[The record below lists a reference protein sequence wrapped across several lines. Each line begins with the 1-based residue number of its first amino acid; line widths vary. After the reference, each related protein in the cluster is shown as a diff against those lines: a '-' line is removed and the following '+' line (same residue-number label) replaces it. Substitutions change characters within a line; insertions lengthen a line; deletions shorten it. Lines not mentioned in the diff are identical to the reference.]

1 MSYKLS
7 VIIPVFNAEDYIKE
21 CLDSVVDQSLGIDNI
36 EVIIVNDNS
45 CDSTLDIISQYADK
59 YPSFKL
65 ISNKSNLGPG
75 ESRNMA
81 LKEVSSDYVTYLD
94 ADDFI
99 SQNAYEDALS
109 KINEF
114 NADLLIYNWETYTGS
129 DYVEPINIHQQNTL
143 ENKLITD
150 IKQNPKLFLSTAPWN
165 KIYHRSLF
173 KYLKFSKGFYEDNI
187 VAILALINAKRI
199 FLSKDSIYYYRKN
212 SDSTTENITVDS
224 SIHLSNSIKE
234 IFDLRYEYPEF
245 LNYLKLLNINF
256 IYDILFWIY
265 YYNWTLADELKI
277 INKLKSVIIPL
288 KKEDIDRFKQLFPDK
303 LSYGEDILDLNNY
316 DAETFLAKY
325 KYFNR
330 LNKVNSQAS
339 LYVDAGNGFNES
351 DKVAIDYSPLKK
363 NNLEF
368 SLEKFDNISK
378 LRFDPLEGSF
388 VKCRITNNLPIS
400 DANCDNSVDDDCQI
414 FTNLDPYY
422 VLDADFSD
430 ISSIQINFDLEILTN
445 DDIANLFRQK
455 DNIINDLQVKPK
467 KGNLAFSI
475 KRSNFQCL
483 IFHIQNF

>member
-21 CLDSVVDQSLGIDNI
+21 CLNSVVDQSLGIDNI

-45 CDSTLDIISQYADK
+45 CDSTLDIISQYTDK

-245 LNYLKLLNINF
+245 LNDLKLLNINF
-256 IYDILFWIY
+256 IYDILFWTY
-265 YYNWTLADELKI
+265 YYNWALADELKI

-303 LSYGEDILDLNNY
+303 LSYEKDILDLDKY

-339 LYVDAGNGFNES
+339 LYVDTGKGFNES

-368 SLEKFDNISK
+368 SLENFGNISK

-388 VKCRITNNLPIS
+388 IKCRITNNLPIS
-400 DANCDNSVDDDCQI
+400 DANCDNSVDDDYQI
-414 FTNLDPYY
+414 FTNLDPCY

-445 DDIANLFRQK
+445 NDIANLFRQK

-467 KGNLAFSI
+467 KRKFSFFN
-475 KRSNFQCL
+475 KKE
-483 IFHIQNF
+483 

>member
-21 CLDSVVDQSLGIDNI
+21 CLDSVVDQSLGINNI

-265 YYNWTLADELKI
+265 YYNWALADELKI

-303 LSYGEDILDLNNY
+303 LSYGEDILDLDKY

-467 KGNLAFSI
+467 KRKFSFFN
-475 KRSNFQCL
+475 KKE
-483 IFHIQNF
+483 

>member
-45 CDSTLDIISQYADK
+45 CDSTLDIISQYTDK

-245 LNYLKLLNINF
+245 LNDLKLLNINF
-256 IYDILFWIY
+256 IYDILFWTY
-265 YYNWTLADELKI
+265 YYNWALADELKI

-303 LSYGEDILDLNNY
+303 LSYEKDILDLDKY

-339 LYVDAGNGFNES
+339 LYVDTGKGFNES

-368 SLEKFDNISK
+368 SLENFGNISK

-388 VKCRITNNLPIS
+388 IKCRITNNLPIS

-414 FTNLDPYY
+414 FTNLDPCY

-445 DDIANLFRQK
+445 NDIANLFRQK

-467 KGNLAFSI
+467 KRKFSFFN
-475 KRSNFQCL
+475 KKE
-483 IFHIQNF
+483 

>member
-45 CDSTLDIISQYADK
+45 CDSTLDIISQYTDK

-245 LNYLKLLNINF
+245 LNDLKLLNINF
-256 IYDILFWIY
+256 IYDILFWTY
-265 YYNWTLADELKI
+265 YYNWALADELKI

-303 LSYGEDILDLNNY
+303 LSYEKDILDLDKY

-339 LYVDAGNGFNES
+339 LYVDTGKGFNES

-368 SLEKFDNISK
+368 SLENFGNISK

-388 VKCRITNNLPIS
+388 IKCRITNNLPIS
-400 DANCDNSVDDDCQI
+400 DANCDNSVDDDYQI
-414 FTNLDPYY
+414 FTNLDPCY

-445 DDIANLFRQK
+445 NDIANLFRQK

-467 KGNLAFSI
+467 KRKF
-475 KRSNFQCL
+475 
-483 IFHIQNF
+483 IFFNKKE

>member
-1 MSYKLS
+1 MSYELS
-7 VIIPVFNAEDYIKE
+7 VIIPVYNVEKYIGE
-21 CLDSVVDQSLGIDNI
+21 CLDSVVNQSIGIDNI
-36 EVIIVNDNS
+36 EVIVVNDATPDNS
-45 CDSTLDIISQYADK
+45 MDIINEYADK

-303 LSYGEDILDLNNY
+303 LSYGEDILDLDKY

-388 VKCRITNNLPIS
+388 IKCRITNNLPIS

-467 KGNLAFSI
+467 KRKFSFFN
-475 KRSNFQCL
+475 KKE
-483 IFHIQNF
+483 

>member
-303 LSYGEDILDLNNY
+303 LSYEEDILDLDKY

-388 VKCRITNNLPIS
+388 IKCRITNNLPMS
-400 DANCDNSVDDDCQI
+400 DANSDNSVDDDYQI
-414 FTNLDPYY
+414 FTNLDPCY

-445 DDIANLFRQK
+445 NDIANLFRQK

-467 KGNLAFSI
+467 KRKFSFFN
-475 KRSNFQCL
+475 KKE
-483 IFHIQNF
+483 

>member
-1 MSYKLS
+1 M
-7 VIIPVFNAEDYIKE
+7 
-21 CLDSVVDQSLGIDNI
+21 
-36 EVIIVNDNS
+36 
-45 CDSTLDIISQYADK
+45 
-59 YPSFKL
+59 
-65 ISNKSNLGPG
+65 
-75 ESRNMA
+75 
-81 LKEVSSDYVTYLD
+81 
-94 ADDFI
+94 
-99 SQNAYEDALS
+99 
-109 KINEF
+109 
-114 NADLLIYNWETYTGS
+114 
-129 DYVEPINIHQQNTL
+129 
-143 ENKLITD
+143 
-150 IKQNPKLFLSTAPWN
+150 
-165 KIYHRSLF
+165 
-173 KYLKFSKGFYEDNI
+173 
-187 VAILALINAKRI
+187 
-199 FLSKDSIYYYRKN
+199 
-212 SDSTTENITVDS
+212 
-224 SIHLSNSIKE
+224 
-234 IFDLRYEYPEF
+234 
-245 LNYLKLLNINF
+245 LNINF

-303 LSYGEDILDLNNY
+303 LSYGEDILDLDKY

-388 VKCRITNNLPIS
+388 IKCRITN
-400 DANCDNSVDDDCQI
+400 
-414 FTNLDPYY
+414 NLDPYY

-467 KGNLAFSI
+467 KRKFSFFN
-475 KRSNFQCL
+475 KKE
-483 IFHIQNF
+483 

>member
-7 VIIPVFNAEDYIKE
+7 VIIPVFNAEDYIKK

-45 CDSTLDIISQYADK
+45 CDSTLDIISQYTDK

-245 LNYLKLLNINF
+245 LNDLKLLNINF
-256 IYDILFWIY
+256 IYDILFWTY
-265 YYNWTLADELKI
+265 YYNWALADELKI

-303 LSYGEDILDLNNY
+303 LSYEKDILDLDKY

-339 LYVDAGNGFNES
+339 LYVDTGKGFNES

-368 SLEKFDNISK
+368 SLENFGNISK

-388 VKCRITNNLPIS
+388 IKCRITNNLPIS
-400 DANCDNSVDDDCQI
+400 DANCDNSVDDDYQI
-414 FTNLDPYY
+414 FTNLDPCY

-445 DDIANLFRQK
+445 NDIANLFRQK

-467 KGNLAFSI
+467 KRKFSFFN
-475 KRSNFQCL
+475 KKE
-483 IFHIQNF
+483 

>member
-1 MSYKLS
+1 MSYELS

-45 CDSTLDIISQYADK
+45 CDSTLDIISQYTDK

-245 LNYLKLLNINF
+245 LNDLKLLNINF
-256 IYDILFWIY
+256 IYDILFWTY
-265 YYNWTLADELKI
+265 YYNWALADELKI

-303 LSYGEDILDLNNY
+303 LSYEKDILDLDKY

-339 LYVDAGNGFNES
+339 LYVDTGKGFNES

-368 SLEKFDNISK
+368 SLENFGNISK

-388 VKCRITNNLPIS
+388 IKCRITNNLPIS
-400 DANCDNSVDDDCQI
+400 DANCDNSVDDDYQI
-414 FTNLDPYY
+414 FTNLDPCY

-445 DDIANLFRQK
+445 NDIANLFRQK

-467 KGNLAFSI
+467 KRKFSFFN
-475 KRSNFQCL
+475 KKE
-483 IFHIQNF
+483 

>member
-1 MSYKLS
+1 MSYELS

-45 CDSTLDIISQYADK
+45 CDSTLDIISQYTDK

-150 IKQNPKLFLSTAPWN
+150 IKQNSKLFLSTAPWN

-245 LNYLKLLNINF
+245 LNDLKLLNINF
-256 IYDILFWIY
+256 IYDILFWTY
-265 YYNWTLADELKI
+265 YYNWALADELKI

-303 LSYGEDILDLNNY
+303 LSYEKDILDLDKY

-339 LYVDAGNGFNES
+339 LYVDTGKGFNES

-368 SLEKFDNISK
+368 SLENFGNISK

-388 VKCRITNNLPIS
+388 IKCRITNNLPIS
-400 DANCDNSVDDDCQI
+400 DANCDNSVDDDYQI
-414 FTNLDPYY
+414 FTNLDPCY

-445 DDIANLFRQK
+445 NDIANLFRQK

-467 KGNLAFSI
+467 KRKFSFFN
-475 KRSNFQCL
+475 KKE
-483 IFHIQNF
+483 

>member
-45 CDSTLDIISQYADK
+45 CDSTLDIISQYTDK

-256 IYDILFWIY
+256 IYDILFWTY
-265 YYNWTLADELKI
+265 YYNWALADELKI

-303 LSYGEDILDLNNY
+303 LSYEKDVLDLDKY

-339 LYVDAGNGFNES
+339 LYVDTGKGFNES

-368 SLEKFDNISK
+368 SLENFGNISK

-388 VKCRITNNLPIS
+388 IKCRITNNLPIS
-400 DANCDNSVDDDCQI
+400 DANCDNSVDDDYQI
-414 FTNLDPYY
+414 FTNLDPCY

-445 DDIANLFRQK
+445 NDIANLFRQK

-467 KGNLAFSI
+467 KRKFSFFN
-475 KRSNFQCL
+475 KKE
-483 IFHIQNF
+483 

>member
-1 MSYKLS
+1 MSYELS

-45 CDSTLDIISQYADK
+45 CDSTLDIISQYTDK

-150 IKQNPKLFLSTAPWN
+150 IKQNPNLFLSTAPWN

-245 LNYLKLLNINF
+245 LNDLKLLNINF
-256 IYDILFWIY
+256 IYDILFWTY
-265 YYNWTLADELKI
+265 YYNWALADELKI

-303 LSYGEDILDLNNY
+303 LSYEKDILDLDKY

-339 LYVDAGNGFNES
+339 LYVDTGKGFNES

-368 SLEKFDNISK
+368 SLENFGNISK

-388 VKCRITNNLPIS
+388 IKCRITNNLPIS
-400 DANCDNSVDDDCQI
+400 DANCDNSVDDDYQI
-414 FTNLDPYY
+414 FTNLDPCY

-445 DDIANLFRQK
+445 NDIANLFRQK

-467 KGNLAFSI
+467 KRKFSFFN
-475 KRSNFQCL
+475 KKE
-483 IFHIQNF
+483 

>member
-303 LSYGEDILDLNNY
+303 LSYGEDILDLDKY

-351 DKVAIDYSPLKK
+351 DKVAIDYSPLKRIILNSAWK
-363 NNLEF
+363 NLIIYL
-368 SLEKFDNISK
+368 SCVLTLWKAV
-378 LRFDPLEGSF
+378 LL
-388 VKCRITNNLPIS
+388 
-400 DANCDNSVDDDCQI
+400 SV
-414 FTNLDPYY
+414 
-422 VLDADFSD
+422 
-430 ISSIQINFDLEILTN
+430 
-445 DDIANLFRQK
+445 
-455 DNIINDLQVKPK
+455 
-467 KGNLAFSI
+467 G
-475 KRSNFQCL
+475 
-483 IFHIQNF
+483 

>member
-45 CDSTLDIISQYADK
+45 CDSTLDIISQYTDK

-256 IYDILFWIY
+256 IYDNLFWTY
-265 YYNWTLADELKI
+265 YYNWALADELKI

-303 LSYGEDILDLNNY
+303 LSYEKDILDLDKY

-325 KYFNR
+325 KYLNR

-339 LYVDAGNGFNES
+339 LYVDTGKGFNES

-368 SLEKFDNISK
+368 SLENFGNISK

-388 VKCRITNNLPIS
+388 IKCRITNNLPIS
-400 DANCDNSVDDDCQI
+400 DANCDNSVDDDYQI
-414 FTNLDPYY
+414 FTNLDPCY

-445 DDIANLFRQK
+445 NDIANLFRQK

-467 KGNLAFSI
+467 KRKFSFFN
-475 KRSNFQCL
+475 KKE
-483 IFHIQNF
+483 

>member
-1 MSYKLS
+1 MSYELS

-45 CDSTLDIISQYADK
+45 CDSTLDIISQYTDK

-150 IKQNPKLFLSTAPWN
+150 IKQNPKLFLSTASWN

-245 LNYLKLLNINF
+245 LNDLKLLNINF
-256 IYDILFWIY
+256 IYDILFWTY
-265 YYNWTLADELKI
+265 YYNWALADELKI

-303 LSYGEDILDLNNY
+303 LSYEKDILDLDKY

-339 LYVDAGNGFNES
+339 LYVDTGKGFNES

-368 SLEKFDNISK
+368 SLENFGNISK

-388 VKCRITNNLPIS
+388 IKCRITNNLPIS
-400 DANCDNSVDDDCQI
+400 DANCDNSVDDDYQI
-414 FTNLDPYY
+414 FTNLDPCY

-445 DDIANLFRQK
+445 NDIANLFRQK

-467 KGNLAFSI
+467 KRKFSFFN
-475 KRSNFQCL
+475 KKE
-483 IFHIQNF
+483 

>member
-265 YYNWTLADELKI
+265 YYNWALADELKI

-303 LSYGEDILDLNNY
+303 LSYGEDILDLDKY

-388 VKCRITNNLPIS
+388 IKCRITNNLPIS

-467 KGNLAFSI
+467 KRKFSFFN
-475 KRSNFQCL
+475 KKE
-483 IFHIQNF
+483 

>member
-1 MSYKLS
+1 MSYELS

-45 CDSTLDIISQYADK
+45 CDSTLDIISQYTDK

-245 LNYLKLLNINF
+245 LNDLKLININF
-256 IYDILFWIY
+256 IYDILFWTY
-265 YYNWTLADELKI
+265 YYNWALADELKI

-303 LSYGEDILDLNNY
+303 LSYEKDILDLDKY

-339 LYVDAGNGFNES
+339 LYVDTGKGFNES

-368 SLEKFDNISK
+368 SLENFGNISK

-388 VKCRITNNLPIS
+388 IKCRITNNLPIS
-400 DANCDNSVDDDCQI
+400 DANCDNSVDDDYQI
-414 FTNLDPYY
+414 FTNLDPCY

-445 DDIANLFRQK
+445 NDIANLFRQK

-467 KGNLAFSI
+467 KRKFSFFN
-475 KRSNFQCL
+475 KKE
-483 IFHIQNF
+483 

>member
-1 MSYKLS
+1 MSYELS

-45 CDSTLDIISQYADK
+45 CDSTLDIISQYTDK

-245 LNYLKLLNINF
+245 LNDLKLLNINF
-256 IYDILFWIY
+256 IYDILFWTY
-265 YYNWTLADELKI
+265 YYNWALADELKI

-303 LSYGEDILDLNNY
+303 LSYEKDILDLDKY

-330 LNKVNSQAS
+330 LNKVDSQAS
-339 LYVDAGNGFNES
+339 LYVDTGKGFNES

-368 SLEKFDNISK
+368 SLENFGNISK

-388 VKCRITNNLPIS
+388 IKCRITNNLPIS
-400 DANCDNSVDDDCQI
+400 DANCDNSVDDDYQI
-414 FTNLDPYY
+414 FTNLDPCY

-445 DDIANLFRQK
+445 NDIANLFRQK

-467 KGNLAFSI
+467 KRKFSFFN
-475 KRSNFQCL
+475 KKE
-483 IFHIQNF
+483 

>member
-45 CDSTLDIISQYADK
+45 CDSTLDIISQYTDK

-256 IYDILFWIY
+256 IYDILFWTY
-265 YYNWTLADELKI
+265 YYNWALADELKI

-303 LSYGEDILDLNNY
+303 LSYEKDILDLDKY
-316 DAETFLAKY
+316 DAKTFLAKY

-330 LNKVNSQAS
+330 LNKVNSKAS
-339 LYVDAGNGFNES
+339 LYVDTGKGFNES

-368 SLEKFDNISK
+368 SLENFSNISK

-388 VKCRITNNLPIS
+388 IKCRITNNLPIS
-400 DANCDNSVDDDCQI
+400 DANCDNSVDDDYQI
-414 FTNLDPYY
+414 FTNLDPCY

-445 DDIANLFRQK
+445 NDIANLFRQK

-467 KGNLAFSI
+467 KRKFSFFN
-475 KRSNFQCL
+475 KKE
-483 IFHIQNF
+483 

>member
-45 CDSTLDIISQYADK
+45 CDSTLDIISQYTDK

-256 IYDILFWIY
+256 IYDILFWTY
-265 YYNWTLADELKI
+265 YYNWALADELKI

-303 LSYGEDILDLNNY
+303 LSYEKDILDLDKY

-339 LYVDAGNGFNES
+339 LYVDTGKGFNES

-368 SLEKFDNISK
+368 SLENFSNISK

-388 VKCRITNNLPIS
+388 IKCRITNNLPIS
-400 DANCDNSVDDDCQI
+400 DANCDNSVDDDYQI
-414 FTNLDPYY
+414 FTNLDPCY

-445 DDIANLFRQK
+445 NDIANLFRQK

-467 KGNLAFSI
+467 KRKFSFFN
-475 KRSNFQCL
+475 KKE
-483 IFHIQNF
+483 

>member
-1 MSYKLS
+1 MSYELS

-45 CDSTLDIISQYADK
+45 CDSTLDIISQYTDK

-114 NADLLIYNWETYTGS
+114 NADLLIYNWKTYTGS

-245 LNYLKLLNINF
+245 LNDLKLLNINF
-256 IYDILFWIY
+256 IYDILFWTY
-265 YYNWTLADELKI
+265 YYNWALADELKI

-303 LSYGEDILDLNNY
+303 LSYEKDILDLDKY

-339 LYVDAGNGFNES
+339 LYVDTGKGFNES

-368 SLEKFDNISK
+368 SLENFGNISK

-388 VKCRITNNLPIS
+388 IKCRITNNLPIS
-400 DANCDNSVDDDCQI
+400 DANCDNSVDDDYQI
-414 FTNLDPYY
+414 FTNLDPCY

-445 DDIANLFRQK
+445 NDIANLFRQK

-467 KGNLAFSI
+467 KRKFSFFN
-475 KRSNFQCL
+475 KKE
-483 IFHIQNF
+483 

>member
-1 MSYKLS
+1 MSYELS
-7 VIIPVFNAEDYIKE
+7 VIIPVYNVEKYIGE
-21 CLDSVVDQSLGIDNI
+21 CLDSVVNQSIGIDNI
-36 EVIIVNDNS
+36 EVIVVNDATPDNS
-45 CDSTLDIISQYADK
+45 MDIINEYAEK
-59 YPSFKL
+59 YPSFKV

-303 LSYGEDILDLNNY
+303 LSYGEDILDLDKY

-388 VKCRITNNLPIS
+388 IKCRITNNLPIS

-467 KGNLAFSI
+467 KRKFSFFN
-475 KRSNFQCL
+475 KKE
-483 IFHIQNF
+483 

>member
-1 MSYKLS
+1 MSYELS

-45 CDSTLDIISQYADK
+45 CDSTLDIISQYTDK

-245 LNYLKLLNINF
+245 LNDLKLLNINF
-256 IYDILFWIY
+256 IYDILFWTY
-265 YYNWTLADELKI
+265 YYNWALADELKI

-303 LSYGEDILDLNNY
+303 LSYEKDILDLYKY

-339 LYVDAGNGFNES
+339 LYVDTGKGFNES

-368 SLEKFDNISK
+368 SLENFGNISK

-388 VKCRITNNLPIS
+388 IKCRITNNLPIS
-400 DANCDNSVDDDCQI
+400 DANCDNSVDDDYQI
-414 FTNLDPYY
+414 FTNLDPCY

-445 DDIANLFRQK
+445 NDIANLFRQK

-467 KGNLAFSI
+467 KRKFSFFN
-475 KRSNFQCL
+475 KKE
-483 IFHIQNF
+483 

>member
-45 CDSTLDIISQYADK
+45 CDSTLDIISQYTDK

-114 NADLLIYNWETYTGS
+114 NADLLIYNWETYTGN

-245 LNYLKLLNINF
+245 LNDLKLLNINF
-256 IYDILFWIY
+256 IYDILFWTY
-265 YYNWTLADELKI
+265 YYNWALADELKI

-303 LSYGEDILDLNNY
+303 LSYEKDILDLDKY

-339 LYVDAGNGFNES
+339 LYVDTGKGFNES

-368 SLEKFDNISK
+368 SLENFGNISK

-388 VKCRITNNLPIS
+388 IKCRITNNLPIS
-400 DANCDNSVDDDCQI
+400 DANCDNSVDDDYQI
-414 FTNLDPYY
+414 FTNLDPCY

-445 DDIANLFRQK
+445 NDIANLFRQK

-467 KGNLAFSI
+467 KRKFSFFN
-475 KRSNFQCL
+475 KKE
-483 IFHIQNF
+483 

>member
-1 MSYKLS
+1 MSYELS

-45 CDSTLDIISQYADK
+45 CDSTLDIISQYTDK

-245 LNYLKLLNINF
+245 LNDLKLLNINF
-256 IYDILFWIY
+256 IYDILFWTY
-265 YYNWTLADELKI
+265 YYNWALADELKI

-303 LSYGEDILDLNNY
+303 LSYEKDILDLDKY

-339 LYVDAGNGFNES
+339 LYVDTGKGFNES

-368 SLEKFDNISK
+368 SLENFGNISK

-388 VKCRITNNLPIS
+388 IKCRITNNLPIS
-400 DANCDNSVDDDCQI
+400 DANCDNSVDDDYQI
-414 FTNLDPYY
+414 FTILDPCY

-445 DDIANLFRQK
+445 NDIANLFRQK

-467 KGNLAFSI
+467 KRKFSFFN
-475 KRSNFQCL
+475 KKE
-483 IFHIQNF
+483 

>member
-1 MSYKLS
+1 MSYELS

-45 CDSTLDIISQYADK
+45 CDSTLDIISQYTDK

-129 DYVEPINIHQQNTL
+129 DYVEPVNIHQQNTL

-256 IYDILFWIY
+256 IYDILFWTY
-265 YYNWTLADELKI
+265 YYNWALADELKI

-303 LSYGEDILDLNNY
+303 LSYEKDILDLDKY

-339 LYVDAGNGFNES
+339 LYVDTGKGFNES

-368 SLEKFDNISK
+368 SLENFGNISK

-388 VKCRITNNLPIS
+388 IKCRITNNLPIS
-400 DANCDNSVDDDCQI
+400 DANCDNSVDDDYQI
-414 FTNLDPYY
+414 FTNLDPCY

-445 DDIANLFRQK
+445 NDIANLFRQK

-467 KGNLAFSI
+467 KRKFSFFN
-475 KRSNFQCL
+475 KKE
-483 IFHIQNF
+483 

>member
-1 MSYKLS
+1 MSYELS

-45 CDSTLDIISQYADK
+45 CDSTLDIISQYTDK

-245 LNYLKLLNINF
+245 LNDLKLLNINF
-256 IYDILFWIY
+256 IYDILFWTY
-265 YYNWTLADELKI
+265 YYNWALADELKI

-288 KKEDIDRFKQLFPDK
+288 KKEDIGRFKQLFPDK
-303 LSYGEDILDLNNY
+303 LSYEKDILDLDKY

-339 LYVDAGNGFNES
+339 LYVDTGKGFNES

-368 SLEKFDNISK
+368 SLENFGNISK

-388 VKCRITNNLPIS
+388 IKCRITNNLPIS
-400 DANCDNSVDDDCQI
+400 DANCDNSVDDDYQI
-414 FTNLDPYY
+414 FTNLDPCY

-445 DDIANLFRQK
+445 NDIANLFRQK

-467 KGNLAFSI
+467 KRKFSFFN
-475 KRSNFQCL
+475 KKE
-483 IFHIQNF
+483 

>member
-45 CDSTLDIISQYADK
+45 CDSTLDIISQYTDK

-256 IYDILFWIY
+256 IYDILFWTY
-265 YYNWTLADELKI
+265 YYNWALADELKI

-303 LSYGEDILDLNNY
+303 LSYEKDILDLDKY

-339 LYVDAGNGFNES
+339 LYVDTGNGFNES

-368 SLEKFDNISK
+368 SLENFGNISK

-388 VKCRITNNLPIS
+388 IKCRITNNLPIS
-400 DANCDNSVDDDCQI
+400 DANCDNSVDDDYQI
-414 FTNLDPYY
+414 FTNLDPCY

-445 DDIANLFRQK
+445 NDIANLFRQK

-467 KGNLAFSI
+467 KRKFSFFN
-475 KRSNFQCL
+475 KKE
-483 IFHIQNF
+483 

>member
-45 CDSTLDIISQYADK
+45 CDSTLDIISQYTDK

-245 LNYLKLLNINF
+245 LNDLKLLNINF
-256 IYDILFWIY
+256 IYDILFWTY
-265 YYNWTLADELKI
+265 YYNWALADELKI

-288 KKEDIDRFKQLFPDK
+288 KKGDIDRFKQLFPDK
-303 LSYGEDILDLNNY
+303 LSYEKDILDLDKY

-339 LYVDAGNGFNES
+339 LYVDTGKGFNES

-368 SLEKFDNISK
+368 SLENFGNISK

-388 VKCRITNNLPIS
+388 IKCRITNNLPIS
-400 DANCDNSVDDDCQI
+400 DANCDNSVDDDYQI
-414 FTNLDPYY
+414 FTNLDPCY

-445 DDIANLFRQK
+445 NDIANLFRQK

-467 KGNLAFSI
+467 KRKFSFFN
-475 KRSNFQCL
+475 KKE
-483 IFHIQNF
+483 

>member
-45 CDSTLDIISQYADK
+45 CDSTLDIISQYTDK

-256 IYDILFWIY
+256 IYDILFWTY
-265 YYNWTLADELKI
+265 YYNWALADELKI

-303 LSYGEDILDLNNY
+303 LSYEKDILDLDKY

-339 LYVDAGNGFNES
+339 LYVDTGKGFNES

-368 SLEKFDNISK
+368 SLKNFGNISK

-388 VKCRITNNLPIS
+388 IKCRITNNLPIS
-400 DANCDNSVDDDCQI
+400 DANCDNSVDDDYQI
-414 FTNLDPYY
+414 FTNLDPCY

-445 DDIANLFRQK
+445 NDIANLFRQK

-467 KGNLAFSI
+467 KRKFSFFN
-475 KRSNFQCL
+475 KKE
-483 IFHIQNF
+483 

>member
-212 SDSTTENITVDS
+212 SDS

-303 LSYGEDILDLNNY
+303 LSYG
-316 DAETFLAKY
+316 AETFLAKY

-388 VKCRITNNLPIS
+388 IKCRITNNLPIS

-467 KGNLAFSI
+467 KRKFSFFN
-475 KRSNFQCL
+475 KKE
-483 IFHIQNF
+483 

>member
-7 VIIPVFNAEDYIKE
+7 VIIPVFNAEEYIKE

-45 CDSTLDIISQYADK
+45 CDSTLDIISQYTDK

-245 LNYLKLLNINF
+245 LNDLKLLNINF
-256 IYDILFWIY
+256 IYDILFWTY
-265 YYNWTLADELKI
+265 YYNWALADELKI

-303 LSYGEDILDLNNY
+303 LSYEKDILDLDKY

-339 LYVDAGNGFNES
+339 LYVDTGKGFNES

-368 SLEKFDNISK
+368 SLENFGNISK

-388 VKCRITNNLPIS
+388 IKCRITNNLPIS
-400 DANCDNSVDDDCQI
+400 DANCDNSVDDDYQI
-414 FTNLDPYY
+414 FTNLDPCY

-445 DDIANLFRQK
+445 NDIANLFRQK

-467 KGNLAFSI
+467 KRKFSFFN
-475 KRSNFQCL
+475 KKE
-483 IFHIQNF
+483 

>member
-45 CDSTLDIISQYADK
+45 CDSTLDIISQYTDK

-129 DYVEPINIHQQNTL
+129 DYVEPVNIHQQNTL

-212 SDSTTENITVDS
+212 SNSTTENITVDS

-245 LNYLKLLNINF
+245 LNDLKLLNINF
-256 IYDILFWIY
+256 IYDILFWTY
-265 YYNWTLADELKI
+265 YYNWALADELKI

-303 LSYGEDILDLNNY
+303 LSYEKDILDLDKY

-339 LYVDAGNGFNES
+339 LYVDTGKGFNES

-368 SLEKFDNISK
+368 SLENFGNISK

-388 VKCRITNNLPIS
+388 IKCRITNNLPIS
-400 DANCDNSVDDDCQI
+400 DANCDNSVDDDYQI
-414 FTNLDPYY
+414 FTNLDPCY

-445 DDIANLFRQK
+445 NDIANLFRQK

-467 KGNLAFSI
+467 KRKFSFFN
-475 KRSNFQCL
+475 KKE
-483 IFHIQNF
+483 

>member
-45 CDSTLDIISQYADK
+45 CDSTLDIISQYTDK

-245 LNYLKLLNINF
+245 LNDLKLLNINF
-256 IYDILFWIY
+256 IYDILFWTY
-265 YYNWTLADELKI
+265 YYNWALADELKI

-303 LSYGEDILDLNNY
+303 LSYEKDILDLDKY

-339 LYVDAGNGFNES
+339 LYVDTGKGFNES

-368 SLEKFDNISK
+368 SLENFSNISK

-388 VKCRITNNLPIS
+388 IKCRITNNLPIS
-400 DANCDNSVDDDCQI
+400 DANCDNSVDDDYQI
-414 FTNLDPYY
+414 FTNLDPCY

-445 DDIANLFRQK
+445 NDIANLFRQK

-467 KGNLAFSI
+467 KRKFSFFN
-475 KRSNFQCL
+475 KKE
-483 IFHIQNF
+483 

>member
-1 MSYKLS
+1 MSYELS

-45 CDSTLDIISQYADK
+45 CDSTLDIISQYTDK

-245 LNYLKLLNINF
+245 LNDLKLLNINF
-256 IYDILFWIY
+256 IYDILFWTY
-265 YYNWTLADELKI
+265 YYNWALADELKI

-303 LSYGEDILDLNNY
+303 LSYEKDILDLDKY

-339 LYVDAGNGFNES
+339 LYVDTGKGFNES

-368 SLEKFDNISK
+368 SLENFGNISK

-388 VKCRITNNLPIS
+388 IKCRITNNLPIS
-400 DANCDNSVDDDCQI
+400 DENCDNSVDDDYQI
-414 FTNLDPYY
+414 FTNLDPCY

-445 DDIANLFRQK
+445 NDIANLFRQK

-467 KGNLAFSI
+467 KRKFSFFN
-475 KRSNFQCL
+475 KKE
-483 IFHIQNF
+483 

>member
-45 CDSTLDIISQYADK
+45 CDSTLDIISQYTDK

-245 LNYLKLLNINF
+245 LNDLKLLNINF
-256 IYDILFWIY
+256 IYDILFWTY
-265 YYNWTLADELKI
+265 YYNWALADELKI

-303 LSYGEDILDLNNY
+303 LSYEKDILDLDKY

-339 LYVDAGNGFNES
+339 LYVDTGKGFNES

-368 SLEKFDNISK
+368 SLENFGNISK

-388 VKCRITNNLPIS
+388 IKCGITNNLPIS
-400 DANCDNSVDDDCQI
+400 DANCDNSVDDDYQI
-414 FTNLDPYY
+414 FTNLDPCY

-445 DDIANLFRQK
+445 NDIANLFRQK

-467 KGNLAFSI
+467 KRKFSFFN
-475 KRSNFQCL
+475 KKE
-483 IFHIQNF
+483 

>member
-45 CDSTLDIISQYADK
+45 CDSTLDIISQYTDK

-256 IYDILFWIY
+256 IYDILFWTY
-265 YYNWTLADELKI
+265 YYNWALADELKI

-303 LSYGEDILDLNNY
+303 LSYEKDILDLDKY

-339 LYVDAGNGFNES
+339 LYVDTGKGFNES

-368 SLEKFDNISK
+368 SLENFGNISK

-388 VKCRITNNLPIS
+388 IKCRITNNSPIS
-400 DANCDNSVDDDCQI
+400 DANCDNSVDDDYQI
-414 FTNLDPYY
+414 FTNLDPCY

-445 DDIANLFRQK
+445 NDIANLFRQK

-467 KGNLAFSI
+467 KRKFSFFN
-475 KRSNFQCL
+475 KKE
-483 IFHIQNF
+483 

>member
-1 MSYKLS
+1 MSYELS

-45 CDSTLDIISQYADK
+45 CDSTLDIISQYTDK

-165 KIYHRSLF
+165 KIYHRRLF

-245 LNYLKLLNINF
+245 LNDLKLLNINF
-256 IYDILFWIY
+256 IYDILFWTY
-265 YYNWTLADELKI
+265 YYNWALADELKI

-303 LSYGEDILDLNNY
+303 LSYEKDILDLDKY

-339 LYVDAGNGFNES
+339 LYVDTGKGFNES

-368 SLEKFDNISK
+368 SLENFGNISK

-388 VKCRITNNLPIS
+388 IKCRITNNLPIS
-400 DANCDNSVDDDCQI
+400 DANCDNSVDDDYQI
-414 FTNLDPYY
+414 FTNLDPCY

-445 DDIANLFRQK
+445 NDIANLFRQK

-467 KGNLAFSI
+467 KRKFSFFN
-475 KRSNFQCL
+475 KKE
-483 IFHIQNF
+483 

>member
-45 CDSTLDIISQYADK
+45 CDSTLDIISQYTDK

-143 ENKLITD
+143 ENILITD

-245 LNYLKLLNINF
+245 LNDLKLLNINF
-256 IYDILFWIY
+256 IYDILFWTY
-265 YYNWTLADELKI
+265 YYNWALADELKI

-303 LSYGEDILDLNNY
+303 LSYEKDILDLDKY

-339 LYVDAGNGFNES
+339 LYVDTGKGFNES

-368 SLEKFDNISK
+368 SLENFGNISK

-388 VKCRITNNLPIS
+388 IKCRITNNLPIS
-400 DANCDNSVDDDCQI
+400 DANCDNSVDDDYQI
-414 FTNLDPYY
+414 FTNLDPCY

-445 DDIANLFRQK
+445 NDIANLFRQK

-467 KGNLAFSI
+467 KRKFSFFN
-475 KRSNFQCL
+475 KKE
-483 IFHIQNF
+483 